1 MRRFF
6 NGLAVFT
13 LVLSLS
19 VPAYAAP
26 RRDDGGDGFY
36 RDSIKKIV
44 QVIKKVVKKL
54 DGGDVVWPRP

>member
-6 NGLAVFT
+6 NGLAVLS

-54 DGGDVVWPRP
+54 DGSDVSYPKP

>member
-6 NGLAVFT
+6 NGLVVLS
-13 LVLSLS
+13 LVASLS

-44 QVIKKVVKKL
+44 QVIKKLIKAPL
-54 DGGDVVWPRP
+54 DDMSFPKP

>member
-6 NGLAVFT
+6 NGLAVLS

-44 QVIKKVVKKL
+44 QVIKRIVKVVPL
-54 DGGDVVWPRP
+54 DDLSWPKP